1 MAANGKALFIA
12 AVRGDDV
19 GMREQLA
26 LGCGEAVIE
35 FKDICGRTPLIA
47 ASTTNVRERCVEL
60 LLDAGAQLEAR
71 DRDGW
76 TALYCASRYNH
87 PAVVSIL
94 LAAGARV
101 DSATDNGTTPLMI
114 AAINGHSDVARLL
127 LDAGANRE
135 HRDNY
140 GRTALD
146 LATLCNKAE
155 VVAIINEHERLET
168 VVRPEVVACA
178 GIAMPPEL
186 AELCGDY
193 VAMTPER
200 RTIQARQ
207 DKQ

>member
-1 MAANGKALFIA
+1 
-12 AVRGDDV
+12 
-19 GMREQLA
+19 
-26 LGCGEAVIE
+26 
-35 FKDICGRTPLIA
+35 
-47 ASTTNVRERCVEL
+47 
-60 LLDAGAQLEAR
+60 
-71 DRDGW
+71 
-76 TALYCASRYNH
+76 
-87 PAVVSIL
+87 
-94 LAAGARV
+94 
-101 DSATDNGTTPLMI
+101 
-114 AAINGHSDVARLL
+114 VARLL